1 MRIGRGLGAC
11 ALVALGACSPS
22 GEETRVET
30 PKEKRTV
37 DLVLRGGTIYDG
49 SGGAPVVGDVAIDGD
64 ALVAVGD
71 VGDLGSR
78 EEVQLGGLAVAPG
91 FINMLSWADDT
102 LLVDGRSMSDLRQ
115 GVTLEVFGEGWSMG
129 PLTDAMRQE
138 VLDRQDVLRFEM
150 PWTTLG
156 EYLEHM
162 EAKGVSTNVASFVGA
177 ETVRIH
183 EIGYEDRE
191 ATAEELERMRGLV
204 RAAMAEGAVGV
215 GSSLPYV
222 PAAFATTDEL
232 VALAEEAAAAG
243 GMYISHIRTENEGIH
258 GALDEFLD
266 IVRRSGARGEV
277 YHLKASGRENWH
289 RLDEVVARLEAARA
303 EGLPV
308 TADIYS
314 YHASA
319 TGLSINFPAW
329 VQEGGHKA
337 FVRRL
342 KDPAVR
348 DRLHEP
354 NEMQLIPPEDI
365 LLVGFRSDRLRK
377 RYLGKTLADVVA
389 ERGTDPIDT
398 ACDLIVEDDSRIETV
413 RFTMSE
419 ENVRKK
425 MALPWVAFCSDSG
438 SMAPE
443 EPFTRLHPHPRAYG
457 SFARVLGKYVREE
470 KVVPLEEAIRRLTS
484 FPAENLRLD
493 RRGRLAP
500 GYFADVV
507 VFDPETVTD
516 RATFE
521 EPHQLATG
529 VKDVWVNGVQ
539 VLRDETHTGAFP
551 GRFVRGPGW
560 DGRTSSTTTSSSE
573 PGAGAGGG
581 EGSGVGEN

>member
-1 MRIGRGLGAC
+1 
-11 ALVALGACSPS
+11 
-22 GEETRVET
+22 VET

-71 VGDLGSR
+71 VGDLASR

-560 DGRTSSTTTSSSE
+560 DGKTSSTTTSSSE